1 MSLAEQIAHVA
12 DVPLAL
18 DLELDRKFITVR
30 DILKWDLGSVIWM
43 TRSAGENIDVYAG
56 GVLFGFGEIVVIE
69 NQFGVR
75 ITGFN
80 LES

>member
-12 DVPLAL
+12 DVPLPL

-30 DILKWDLGSVIWM
+30 EILRWDRGSVIWM
-43 TRSAGENIDVYAG
+43 T
-56 GVLFGFGEIVVIE
+56 LFGFGEIVVIE

-80 LES
+80 QES

>member
-1 MSLAEQIAHVA
+1 MSLAEQIAHLA
-12 DVPLAL
+12 DVPLPL
-18 DLELDRKFITVR
+18 DLELDRKHITVR
-30 DILKWDLGSVIWM
+30 EILKWDRGSVIWM

-56 GVLFGFGEIVVIE
+56 GVLFGYGEIVVIE

-80 LES
+80 QES